1 MNFQFQMYQAKTTY
15 LAEALLKEYQ
25 KNRTKENLTKC
36 SLIWEMH
43 FYTNSLQAENLIL
56 QEKYRTETLK
66 LQKQV
71 EQLKEK
77 LDEKYYAARF
87 KNLGS
92 ERFGKANDK

>member
-1 MNFQFQMYQAKTTY
+1 MYQAKTTY